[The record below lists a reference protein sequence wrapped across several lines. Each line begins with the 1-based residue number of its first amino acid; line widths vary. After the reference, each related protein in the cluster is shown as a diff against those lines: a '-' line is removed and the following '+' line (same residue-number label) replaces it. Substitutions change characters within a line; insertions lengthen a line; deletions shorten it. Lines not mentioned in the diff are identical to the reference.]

1 MATIRIDK
9 GGLFSGLLIILVGLL
24 FLLGV
29 LGEVSVG
36 DMFSTYWPLF
46 LILVGLWILITHDFR
61 SFFGLLLAA
70 IGGIFLLINLDVLGH
85 RVWYYLWP
93 VLIILFG
100 LWVIFR
106 PGFRTRE
113 KIPGIKGHD
122 LDVSGVFSGVKR
134 VIESKEFRGG
144 KATAVFGGLELDFT
158 EAGLAENEATV
169 EMTAAFGAI
178 EIRVPAEWKVIV
190 DSHPIFGAVEDKRKT
205 IPQAEDAPKLYLKGS
220 VIFGGIEIKS

>member
-9 GGLFSGLLIILVGLL
+9 GGLFSGLLIILVGLFFL
-24 FLLGV
+24 FGV
-29 LGEVSVG
+29 LGEEGVG
-36 DMFSTYWPLF
+36 EIFSTYWPLF
-46 LILVGLWILITHDFR
+46 LILIGLWTLIAHDFR
-61 SFFGLLLAA
+61 NFFGLLLAA
-70 IGGIFLLINLDVLGH
+70 VGCIFLLINLDVLGH
-85 RVWYYLWP
+85 RIWYYLWP

-122 LDVSGVFSGVKR
+122 LDVSGVFSGMKR

-169 EMTAAFGAI
+169 EMTAVFGGI

-190 DSHPIFGAVEDKRKT
+190 DSHPLFGALEDKRKT
-205 IPQAEDAPKLYLKGS
+205 VPQAEDAPKLYLKGTI
-220 VIFGGIEIKS
+220 IFGGIEIKG

>member
-24 FLLGV
+24 FLFGV
-29 LGEVSVG
+29 LGEESVG
-36 DMFSTYWPLF
+36 DMYSTYWPLF
-46 LILVGLWILITHDFR
+46 LILIGLWIMITHDFR

-70 IGGIFLLINLDVLGH
+70 IGCIFLLINLDVLGQKI
-85 RVWYYLWP
+85 WYYLWP

-113 KIPGIKGHD
+113 KIPEIKGHD
-122 LDVSGVFSGVKR
+122 LDVSGFFSGVKR

-144 KATAVFGGLELDFT
+144 KATAIFGGLELDFT

-169 EMTAAFGAI
+169 EMTAAFGGI
-178 EIRVPAEWKVIV
+178 EIRVPAEWRVIV
-190 DSHPIFGAVEDKRKT
+190 DSHPIFGAFEDKRRT
-205 IPQAEDAPKLYLKGS
+205 VPQTEDAPKLYLKGT